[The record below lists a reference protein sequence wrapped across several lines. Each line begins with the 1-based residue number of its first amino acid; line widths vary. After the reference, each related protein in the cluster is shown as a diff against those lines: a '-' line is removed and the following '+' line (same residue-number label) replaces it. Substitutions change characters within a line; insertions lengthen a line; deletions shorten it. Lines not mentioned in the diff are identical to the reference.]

1 MRLKRFVSGLTSAV
15 VGAGMFTFLP
25 ALTDNVYAAEI
36 VSNSFE
42 ESYEGWHP
50 NNDAVTLTAE
60 DGIGFNGTRG
70 MSVTDRTDSSHGVS
84 SSKGF
89 YLYGGIG
96 YDYSVKVY
104 SEENETFRLSLKTI
118 DRTTGKETIVELDT
132 VKAKGGKWAEL
143 SAHYAAPENDY
154 EFELVITSDSE
165 NDFVFDDLKI
175 TTTAR
180 GNGVSASSGS
190 KGLKDEFA
198 NYGFRVG
205 NILNGNTVRNDAIL
219 ATTLQNYNSIECEN
233 ETKPDSTLNQS
244 KCSGTNIG
252 VKLDGAAAI
261 FDFCQKNNIA
271 VRGHAFVWHSQTPAW
286 FLKENFNGNG
296 NWVSPSVMDQRLESY
311 IKNMFEAIKTQYP
324 NLNLYAYDVVNEAV
338 SDDASRTSG
347 NQDGS
352 RLPGDNNQ
360 EGGKSAWVAVY
371 GNNSFIEKA
380 FTYARKY
387 APAGC
392 SLFYNDYN
400 EYWDHKRDCIIRT
413 ILKPLISKG
422 LIDGMG
428 MQSHVPANA
437 TGFAGTDSYLQAMQ
451 MYLDLGIQVQV
462 TELDISLES
471 GKYSQQD
478 QAAKYK
484 AIFDYAKEWNK
495 SRLNSSNRVT
505 AVCIWGPN
513 DANSWLKSGSD
524 ALLFDKNNQPKTAY
538 TTLSQMIPTS
548 EWGDGKNYQ
557 YDVVGGEVTPPT
569 PPEPNEYGWW
579 FQCGF
584 EDGVQSWT
592 DRGGNAVAQSG
603 DEHYTQ
609 WGSKSLLV
617 SDRTSAW
624 QGAAYSLPSN
634 IFNAGEEYSF
644 SAHVKQN
651 SGETVT
657 MMMKIEYTDASGET
671 AYDEIDSW
679 TVPTDTWAQLYNTNY
694 KIPDDASNVKIY
706 IETAESLT
714 NFYVDE
720 VIGAVAG
727 TGIQGEG
734 HPTPPTEAP
743 VGGVIRG
750 DTTMD
755 SVIDAFD
762 MVLARRVVLGNITDS
777 NITKAADVDRS
788 GKAEANDLVLL
799 QQYIL
804 REIKEFPNN
813 TPAVDTAKFEA
824 EFSTISI
831 ADSWKK
837 EGENNVLWT
846 HRFGAD
852 PGFMVYKDRLYVYT
866 TNDAPEYRS
875 DGKIQV
881 NTYNSGTIN
890 CFSSADLVNWTD
902 HGAIPVAGRNGR
914 TQNGAAKWATYAWA
928 PDAAWKTINGKDKFF
943 LYFADSAG
951 GIGVLTADSPEGPYT
966 DPIGKALINKSTSG
980 FGDVEWLFDPAVL
993 VDDDGSGYLYVG
1005 GGVPSGKAADPG
1017 TARAIK
1023 LGADMTSL
1031 SGSAVRMNP
1040 PYLFEDSSILKV
1052 GDTYYYSYCTNW
1064 STGGNPYGFGNA
1076 EIAVMTSTNPLGPFT
1091 YKGIAFK
1098 NPASFKLDGGGNNHH
1113 SIVEFKGK
1121 YYMLYHSRNLSR
1133 AMNIQAL
1140 NTDGSID
1147 LGGNYRSPHIDEATF
1162 SNGMFTATGTMKGVS
1177 QVETLNPYNKVQA
1190 ETMSSQSKG
1199 ITTKGLCDTTVVGKK
1214 GDWVKVSGVKFDKG
1228 TANITLRGKGGS
1240 VKICSGSPKG
1250 DVIGYA
1256 ELGSSMD
1263 EVTVQT
1269 VADVSG
1275 TKDVY
1280 FVFSADT
1287 EFDWWQFS

>member
-15 VGAGMFTFLP
+15 VGAGMITLLP
-25 ALTDNVYAAEI
+25 VLTDNAYAAEI
-36 VSNSFE
+36 VSNDFE
-42 ESYEGWHP
+42 VSYEGWHP
-50 NNDAVTLTAE
+50 NNDVVVLTAE
-60 DGIGFNGTRG
+60 DGVGYDGTRG
-70 MSVTDRTDSSHGVS
+70 MSVTGRTDSSQGVS

-89 YLYGGIG
+89 YLYGGIS

-104 SEENETFRLSLKTI
+104 SESDETFRLALRI
-118 DRTTGKETIVELDT
+118 LDRDTDEETVVELDSA
-132 VKAKGGKWAEL
+132 KAKAGKWTEL
-143 SAHYAAPENDY
+143 SAVYTAPENSY
-154 EFELVITSDSE
+154 EFELIITTDST
-165 NDFVFDDLKI
+165 NDFAFDDLSI
-175 TTTAR
+175 TTKAR
-180 GNGVSASSGS
+180 GNGASAASGS

-205 NILNGNTVRNDAIL
+205 NILNGGTVRNDAIL

-233 ETKPDSTLNQS
+233 ETKPDATLNKAQ
-244 KCSGTNIG
+244 CSGTNIA
-252 VKLDGAAAI
+252 VKLDSAAAI

-286 FLKENFNGNG
+286 FLKENFDGNA
-296 NWVSPSVMDQRLESY
+296 NWVSPNVMDQRLESY
-311 IKNMFEAIKTQYP
+311 IKNMFSAIKTQYP
-324 NLNLYAYDVVNEAV
+324 NLNLYAYDVCNECI

-347 NQDGS
+347 NQDGH
-352 RLPGDNNQ
+352 REAGDNNV

-413 ILKPLISKG
+413 ILKPLSQKG
-422 LIDGMG
+422 LLDGMG

-451 MYLDLGIQVQV
+451 MFLDLGIQVQV

-471 GKYSQQD
+471 GKYSLQD
-478 QAAKYK
+478 QANKYK

-495 SRLNSSNRVT
+495 TRLNSTNRVT

-513 DANSWLKSGSD
+513 DANSWLKAGSD

-538 TTLSQMIPTS
+538 TQLSQMIPAS

-557 YDVVGGEVTPPT
+557 YDVSGGEVTPPT
-569 PPEPNEYGWW
+569 PPEPNDYGWW

-584 EDGVQSWT
+584 EDGVQGWT
-592 DRGGNAVAQSG
+592 DRGGNSVAQSG

-624 QGAAYSLPSN
+624 QGAAYELPSN
-634 IFNAGEEYSF
+634 IFKAGEEYSF

-651 SGETVT
+651 SGESVN
-657 MMMKIEYTDASGET
+657 MMMKVEYTDANGET
-671 AYDEIDSW
+671 AYSEIDSC
-679 TVPTDTWAQLYNTNY
+679 TVPSDTWAQLYNTNY
-694 KIPDDASNVKIY
+694 KIPDGASNIKIY
-706 IETAESLT
+706 IETEESLT
-714 NFYVDE
+714 SFYVDE

-727 TGIQGEG
+727 TGIAGEG
-734 HPTPPTEAP
+734 HPTAPP
-743 VGGVIRG
+743 VGGIVRG

-755 SVIDAFD
+755 GVIDALD
-762 MVLARRVVLGNITDS
+762 LVLERQVILGKITDA
-777 NITKAADVDRS
+777 NIVKAADVDQS
-788 GKAEANDLVLL
+788 GKAEVNDLVLL
-799 QQYIL
+799 QQFIL
-804 REIKEFPNN
+804 GKIKEFPKN
-813 TPAVDTAKFEA
+813 TPPVDTAKFEA
-824 EFSTISI
+824 IFNSVNVAE
-831 ADSWKK
+831 SWKK

-846 HRFGAD
+846 QRFGAD

-866 TNDAPEYRS
+866 TNDAVEYRA
-875 DGKIQV
+875 DGSIQV
-881 NTYNSGTIN
+881 NSYNSGTIN

-966 DPIGKALINKSTSG
+966 DPIGKALINKSTPG
-980 FGDVEWLFDPAVL
+980 YGDVEWLFDPAVL
-993 VDDDGSGYLYVG
+993 VDDDGTGYLYVG

-1017 TARAIK
+1017 TARAVK

-1031 SGSAVRMNP
+1031 SGSAVKMNP

-1076 EIAVMTSTNPLGPFT
+1076 EIAVMTSKNPLGPFT

-1133 AMNIQAL
+1133 AMNIQA
-1140 NTDGSID
+1140 TDSSGNVD
-1147 LGGNYRSPHIDEATF
+1147 LGGNYRSCHIDEATF
-1162 SNGMFTATGTMKGVS
+1162 SNGMFSATGTMKGVS
-1177 QVETLNPYNKVQA
+1177 QIETLNPYVKVQA

-1199 ITTKGLCDTTVVGKK
+1199 ISTNGLCDTTVVGKK
-1214 GDWVKVSGVKFDKG
+1214 GDWIKVSGVSFNKG
-1228 TANITLRGKGGS
+1228 TESFTVRGKGGS
-1240 VKICSGSPKG
+1240 VKICAGSPKG

-1256 ELGSSMD
+1256 ELGTGMN
-1263 EVTVQT
+1263 EVTVPT
-1269 VADVSG
+1269 VANVSG
-1275 TKDVY
+1275 TKDIY
-1280 FVFSADT
+1280 IVFSGDT
-1287 EFDWWQFS
+1287 ELDWWQFS